1 MDTLIKARLNPS
13 ESGDREN
20 TPDRQVSSKRNLS
33 PSHPDLSASDADRP
47 SSDADTTQS
56 KTPDRKCSKSVD
68 DLMEGLP
75 DTPRG
80 KGKKKWFR
88 RKKKDK
94 DKDKDKDKRKVMKT
108 QMSLQERSG
117 GEKMEEESV
126 TKPRSKS
133 AFGILDSPEP
143 DDLHTHSHNDTGA
156 KFNDEMGELKNS
168 PRAVFKKNRSYSIM
182 TAPILAK
189 YTALVEEQRRTEA
202 PPTKEDSLEAL
213 CPRFESLRVKEM
225 TPHLFQRSLFC
236 SQLEY
241 KLRAALQNMH
251 TPLTSS
257 PVYLQLRADEDSK
270 CDSKYQVSEGE
281 PGVSEGEPGVSEG

>member
-1 MDTLIKARLNPS
+1 
-13 ESGDREN
+13 
-20 TPDRQVSSKRNLS
+20 
-33 PSHPDLSASDADRP
+33 
-47 SSDADTTQS
+47 
-56 KTPDRKCSKSVD
+56 
-68 DLMEGLP
+68 MEGIP

-94 DKDKDKDKRKVMKT
+94 DKDKRKVMKT
-108 QMSLQERSG
+108 QMSLQER
-117 GEKMEEESV
+117 EKMEEEPM

-133 AFGILDSPEP
+133 TFGVLDSPEP
-143 DDLHTHSHNDTGA
+143 DDLQTHPHNDTEA

-168 PRAVFKKNRSYSIM
+168 PRAVFKKGRSYTIM

-225 TPHLFQRSLFC
+225 TPPLFQRSLFC

-270 CDSKYQVSEGE
+270 CDSKYQVCEGE
-281 PGVSEGEPGVSEG
+281 PGAAVPCT